1 VAASPVNNRRL
12 FLFNMY
18 TLLFWY
24 GGWGLVIPRIIFG
37 AMFIMHGWPK
47 VKGLRQNAAN
57 FSGMGFA
64 PGWLWGTIA
73 ALLEFFGGIGVALGL
88 WMPYLCA
95 LFMGEFV
102 VIIIWK
108 WFKKMP
114 FVSGWEMDALI
125 FAFALAFFTLYGGW
139 FLI

>member
-1 VAASPVNNRRL
+1 MS
-12 FLFNMY
+12 

-24 GGWGLVIPRIIFG
+24 GGLGFVIPRIILG

-47 VKGLRQNAAN
+47 IKDLRQNARN
-57 FSGMGFA
+57 FSGMGLK
-64 PGWLWGTIA
+64 PGALWGTIA
-73 ALLEFFGGIGVALGL
+73 ALLEFCGGVGVVLGL
-88 WMPYLCA
+88 WIPYLCL
-95 LFMGEFV
+95 LFMGEFIVIV
-102 VIIIWK
+102 VWK

-125 FAFALAFFTLYGGW
+125 FALFLVFFTLYGGW